1 MLAHSP
7 IHLVTDTAS
16 FDSYEFDENEVVLC
30 MEEMVLE
37 ATSTE
42 AGVKKY
48 LVVGTSVNRGEDMSS
63 KGNVS
68 TARQPKILVSHFP
81 RPTSSRSWKSSVSM
95 AVSGTGAF
103 D

>member
-1 MLAHSP
+1 
-7 IHLVTDTAS
+7 
-16 FDSYEFDENEVVLC
+16 

-68 TARQPKILVSHFP
+68 AACEASILN
-81 RPTSSRSWKSSVSM
+81 
-95 AVSGTGAF
+95 
-103 D
+103 